1 MQVEHVTD
9 AAEVFTANAYLV
21 PGEETTL
28 VDVGSWEGAV
38 DTVRDHVDHVDR
50 VVLTHQHGDH
60 VATMDTIVDAF
71 APDVYAFAEHEHRT
85 HELADGDDV
94 RIGDHE
100 YDVVHTP
107 GHADDHVSFVSGD
120 SGALFS
126 GDVVVYEDDAFSG
139 GSFGRTD
146 MAGQSRDVEIE
157 SIQTLLARMPEGID
171 ALYSGHGPVFEGDVR
186 KIVETAL
193 ARAERKEPKYD

>member
-1 MQVEHVTD
+1 MQVEHVTN
-9 AAEVFTANAYLV
+9 AADVFTANAYLA
-21 PGEETTL
+21 PGDETTL
-28 VDVGSWEGAV
+28 VDVGAWPGVIS
-38 DTVRDHVDHVDR
+38 TVREYVDDVDR

-60 VATMDTIVDAF
+60 VAVIDEVVDTF
-71 APDVYAFAEHEHRT
+71 SPDVYAFGDHEHRT

-100 YDVVHTP
+100 FDVVHTP

-120 SGALFS
+120 GGALFS

-157 SIQTLLARMPEGID
+157 SIQTLLSRMPDGLD
-171 ALYSGHGPVFEGDVR
+171 AMYSGHGPVFEGDVR

-193 ARAERKEPKYD
+193 ARAERHEPKYD

>member
-1 MQVEHVTD
+1 MQVEHVTED
-9 AAEVFTANAYLV
+9 ADVFTANAYLV
-21 PGEETTL
+21 PGDVTTL
-28 VDVGSWEGAV
+28 VDVGSWEGVVGVVLDAV
-38 DTVRDHVDHVDR
+38 DTVDR
-50 VVLTHQHGDH
+50 VVLTHQHADH
-60 VATMDTIVDAF
+60 VAQLDAVVDEF
-71 APDVYAFAEHEHRT
+71 QPEVYAFADHEHRT
-85 HELADGDDV
+85 DELLDGDTV
-94 RIGDHE
+94 QIGDDD

-146 MAGQSRDVEIE
+146 MAGQSRDVEIR
-157 SIQTLLARMPEGID
+157 SIQRLLERLPDDVE

-186 KIVETAL
+186 KIAETAL